1 MKREQAIEMLRQWH
15 EECIEAAKGLPAGYY
30 AIVEERERT
39 CGTFHGT
46 AVVWDGE
53 TMREASEWRK
63 CAFYEDLTDE
73 EDIAAFNENLEAFK
87 ADVKKVAEQNKK
99 QHAA

>member
-1 MKREQAIEMLRQWH
+1 MKRNQAIKMLRQWH
-15 EECIEAAKGLPAGYY
+15 EECIEAAKALPTGYY

-87 ADVKKVAEQNKK
+87 ADVKKVAEHKK

>member
-1 MKREQAIEMLRQWH
+1 MLHQWH
-15 EECIEAAKGLPAGYY
+15 EECIEAAKALPTGYY

-63 CAFYEDLTDE
+63 CAFYDGLTDE

-87 ADVKKVAEQNKK
+87 ADVKKVTEHKK